1 MKNIDINPS
10 TTVYELLVAYPE
22 LEEVLIKITPVFKKL
37 KNPILR
43 NTVAKVATLKH
54 ASVVGGVELSMLIS
68 VLRETVGLGD
78 IKNIDSTFSSKEYLN
93 KKPKW
98 FLSDKIIAS
107 IDESK
112 LDGLNKMPITFVLH
126 KAKDTKNGEIIE
138 LITTFLPAPGIDL
151 MQKKG
156 YETWT
161 SKESDH
167 LFKSYFKKRNINMV
181 SHKDG

>member
-1 MKNIDINPS
+1 MMKNIDITPS
-10 TTVYELLVAYPE
+10 TTVHELLVAYPE

-43 NTVAKVATLKH
+43 NTIAKVATLKH
-54 ASVVGGVELSMLIS
+54 ASIVGGVELSELIS
-68 VLRETVGLGD
+68 ELRESAGLGD
-78 IKNIDSTFSSKEYLN
+78 IINIDSTIITQEYLRE
-93 KKPKW
+93 KPKW
-98 FLSDKIIAS
+98 FLPNKIIDS

-112 LDGLNKMPITFVLH
+112 LDVLNKMPITLVLK

-161 SKESDH
+161 SKESDN
-167 LFKSYFKKRNINMV
+167 LFKSYFKKTNIKTASNNV
-181 SHKDG
+181 